1 MKQLQNELDLL
12 LKQSG
17 VDDQIIEVIKREK
30 PVFPFST
37 EGRVLAYL
45 LSTRAIDY
53 EKYMELQNAY
63 AKRNQYLDLFDM
75 APRTFG
81 ETWGEKHILNLFPEF
96 MKAT

>member
-45 LSTRAIDY
+45 LSTRAID
-53 EKYMELQNAY
+53 
-63 AKRNQYLDLFDM
+63 
-75 APRTFG
+75 
-81 ETWGEKHILNLFPEF
+81 
-96 MKAT
+96 

>member
-1 MKQLQNELDLL
+1 MNYFKRRISDMKQLQNELDLL

-17 VDDQIIEVIKREK
+17 VGDQIIEVIKREK

-63 AKRNQYLDLFDM
+63 D
-75 APRTFG
+75 
-81 ETWGEKHILNLFPEF
+81 
-96 MKAT
+96 